1 MIISLDWLSQYV
13 DIVRINPELIADR
26 LTMSCAEV
34 EQLHNLERYID
45 GIVIGEILTAEPLS
59 EDRALTR
66 LRRRFEPADGDYERR
81 VRKSYATQTFM
92 QHIGAELGRVEPGY
106 CEILLP
112 FDRRLCQQ
120 DGFLH
125 AGVTTTLAD
134 NACGYA
140 AFTLMPE
147 GSRVL
152 SVEFKV
158 NLLRPASGESF
169 VARAEVMKPGKNLTV
184 LEATVSALSGGEEKA
199 EKEIAFMVA
208 TMTRA

>member
-1 MIISLDWLSQYV
+1 MD
-13 DIVRINPELIADR
+13 PEKPDAAPAR
-26 LTMSCAEV
+26 
-34 EQLHNLERYID
+34 
-45 GIVIGEILTAEPLS
+45 PK
-59 EDRALTR
+59 
-66 LRRRFEPADGDYERR
+66 RRFEPADGDYERR
-81 VRKSYATQTFM
+81 VRESYATQTFM
-92 QHIGAELGRVEPGY
+92 QHIGAELGRIEPGY

-140 AFTLMPE
+140 AYTLMPE

-152 SVEFKV
+152 SVEFKM

-169 VARAEVMKPGKNLTV
+169 AARAEVIKPGRNLTV
-184 LEATVSALSGGEEKA
+184 LEGTVYALSGEEGEKV